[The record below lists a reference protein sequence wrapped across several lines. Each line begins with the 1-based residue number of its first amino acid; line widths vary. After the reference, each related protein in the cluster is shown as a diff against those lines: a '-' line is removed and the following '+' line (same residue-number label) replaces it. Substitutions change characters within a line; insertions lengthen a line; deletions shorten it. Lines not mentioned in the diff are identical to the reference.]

1 MTKPQPQFDI
11 FWEAYPKR
19 SGCKRGKKQAKAQWL
34 KLKPSPELIQTI
46 MDWLEHD
53 KKLRERNRKRK
64 QFYAPPKDAF
74 RWLRDERWEDELEPL
89 PKPNPKPVAK
99 VLVTCGNCGCQQ
111 YKGREGLWM
120 CPKCGKPL

>member
-1 MTKPQPQFDI
+1 MTQTESFDI

-19 SGCKRGKKQAKAQWL
+19 GGCKKGKKQARAQWL
-34 KLKPSPELIQTI
+34 RLNPSPELIQII

-53 KKLRERNRKRK
+53 RKLRERNRKRK

-89 PKPNPKPVAK
+89 PKPKPKPKPTEFARCSCGWQGYK
-99 VLVTCGNCGCQQ
+99 EKEGTC
-111 YKGREGLWM
+111 L